1 MSSCKRTKYS
11 TNCDKFDNLIVDII
25 RLIENDTNTYLNI
38 DNILSDFKYSV
49 EKNSEGFMNRCL
61 ECNEDM
67 GRTNPRQLCGK
78 TYCHKKDEN

>member
-11 TNCDKFDNLIVDII
+11 TNCDKFDNLLVDII

-49 EKNSEGFMNRCL
+49 EKNSE
-61 ECNEDM
+61 
-67 GRTNPRQLCGK
+67 
-78 TYCHKKDEN
+78 